1 MCVPACVEKAF
12 SSSETCEFKITD
24 TEIEIEEERQ
34 REGARERKK

>member
-1 MCVPACVEKAF
+1 MPACVEKAF